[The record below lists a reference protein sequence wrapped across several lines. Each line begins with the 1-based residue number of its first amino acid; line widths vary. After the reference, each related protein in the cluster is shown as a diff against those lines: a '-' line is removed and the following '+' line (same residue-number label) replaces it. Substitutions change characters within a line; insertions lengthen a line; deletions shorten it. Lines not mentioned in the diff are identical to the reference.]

1 MNNTNLFYGNL
12 TIQEEEEANSI
23 FAEIHRVSEYFK
35 GQQFTFP
42 NDDETYMELMK
53 LYRLVDENY
62 AQPDKVF
69 QAQDT
74 DLNRYLLN
82 ESNNLGLSN
91 TEARSIM
98 DNLHNKINPLILD
111 LKRYWN
117 RARPFQYAYYFDV
130 DFNPMKTTSGHSPSY
145 PSGHTLYASCWKKVV
160 DNKMPELVTETQNIV
175 DTVNQGRMAIGAHF
189 PSDISFSMEIAQYLN
204 DNRLL

>member
-12 TIQEEEEANSI
+12 TIQEEEEVNSI

-69 QAQDT
+69 QAQDI

-82 ESNNLGLSN
+82 ESNNCTAVSISLFTPPRTSPIPKVSLRSFHLLSLV
-91 TEARSIM
+91 S
-98 DNLHNKINPLILD
+98 KI
-111 LKRYWN
+111 
-117 RARPFQYAYYFDV
+117 V
-130 DFNPMKTTSGHSPSY
+130 FNSSNVGIVPS
-145 PSGHTLYASCWKKVV
+145 
-160 DNKMPELVTETQNIV
+160 LV
-175 DTVNQGRMAIGAHF
+175 
-189 PSDISFSMEIAQYLN
+189 
-204 DNRLL
+204 